1 MARRLANQ
9 LQRCSPKE
17 RNSQKDFGL
26 RVSSGG
32 SVWERMTMTTLTNFL
47 GTTRGLLKNP
57 AALAIFA
64 AFYALLLATLYWYIA
79 TREATVWQVAITLPG
94 LLVMPA
100 ELFILQATH
109 LDRATEPR
117 FHWR

>member
-9 LQRCSPKE
+9 LQRCGTKE

-32 SVWERMTMTTLTNFL
+32 SAWESMTMTTLTNFL
-47 GTTRGLLKNP
+47 GMPRGLLKNP

-64 AFYALLLATLYWYIA
+64 ALYALLLATLYWYIA
-79 TREATVWQVAITLPG
+79 TREATVWQVIVTLVG
-94 LLVMPA
+94 LVVIPA
-100 ELFILQATH
+100 EFFILQAAI
-109 LDRATEPR
+109 L
-117 FHWR
+117 